1 MKQINKGKYPPDWPE
16 IAAQVRADAGDKCER
31 CGHANDVATRHV
43 LTVHHLDGNK
53 ANVARWNLAAL
64 CQRCHL
70 KVQGRVFL
78 PQCYMFEHSQW
89 FVPHVVGYYKAQGF
103 ELVMVDG
110 TYTLVKLPRQRKVK
124 HEG

>member
-1 MKQINKGKYPPDWPE
+1 MKFKGEYPPGW
-16 IAAQVRADAGDKCER
+16 ADISIEVKSEAGWVCER
-31 CGHANDVATRHV
+31 CSRPSEPRLGYT

-103 ELVMVDG
+103 DLVMVDG